1 MKHLLNDASSYF
13 ELSLFE
19 CGYEQTIPTK
29 QFTFTPKQYYVVHLV
44 IAGQGVFEA
53 SNKRYE
59 LKKGDL
65 FFIGPGEH
73 PHYYPDA
80 SDPWTYVWLGF
91 GGINAKEYLELANI
105 TKNNRITHD
114 DASQSL
120 RYLLEA
126 IYFAYSDSGYLDLH
140 TLGLAY
146 QFFAKLIAINL
157 PHRKTL
163 SPATQHVNR
172 AKVFIYNNYA
182 FQITIN
188 DIASNV
194 GVTPNYLSAIFQKT
208 SGISTKQFLNL
219 VRMEAAK
226 KKLEVTTKTITEI
239 AKQVGFNNPLYFST
253 AFKKQTGLSPEA
265 YRKQEGQ
272 NEV

>member
-1 MKHLLNDASSYF
+1 MKHLLNDASRYF
-13 ELSLFE
+13 ELNLFE

-29 QFTFTPKQYYVVHLV
+29 LFTFTPKEYYVVHLV
-44 IAGQGVFEA
+44 IAGRGFFETN
-53 SNKRYE
+53 NKRYE

-65 FFIGPGEH
+65 FFIAPNEH

-80 SDPWTYVWLGF
+80 NDPWTYVWLGF
-91 GGINAKEYLELANI
+91 GGANAFEYLSLANI
-105 TKNNRITHD
+105 TKNAPISRD
-114 DASQSL
+114 DSDHSL

-126 IYFAYSDSGYLDLH
+126 IYFAYSDAGYLDLR

-146 QFFAKLIAINL
+146 QFFAKLILINT
-157 PHRKTL
+157 KNKKAL

-172 AKVFIYNNYA
+172 AKEFIYNNYE

-194 GVTPNYLSAIFQKT
+194 GVTPNYLSNIFQKT
-208 SGISTKQFLNL
+208 IGISTKQFLNL
-219 VRMEAAK
+219 IRMEEAK
-226 KKLEVTTKTITEI
+226 KKLETTKTISEI
-239 AKQVGFNNPLYFST
+239 SKQVGFNNPLYFST

-265 YRKQEGQ
+265 YRKREEQ
-272 NEV
+272 NET